1 MRVRIRKTACVGSG
15 LIGQSWA
22 ALFASRGYPV
32 IIQDLDEKAVS
43 KGLGGFNVILT
54 ILRENGMIRSL
65 EVARARKLVQTTTSL
80 SEAVENADYIQESVF
95 EDYELKRRVFQ
106 EMDRFAPEHAILAS
120 SSSGLLMSKIQNAVR
135 RPERCIIAHP
145 FNPAYLI
152 PLVELVPGRRTSNE
166 TTELTCQFMKK
177 LGKET
182 VEVRKGQPGY
192 LANRLTAAVWREA
205 IALLLRGVAS
215 AEDIDRAC
223 RFGPGM
229 RWAVQGPFLTYH
241 LGGGPGGIS
250 YFLDQLTP
258 SFESRWKSL
267 AAWKRLPSGAQR
279 RIIRGVRQMKSLK
292 NASFDQ
298 LTKDRD
304 RQLVELI
311 KAQERIPKRM
321 KSRLSRRRYV

>member
-1 MRVRIRKTACVGSG
+1 MRVRIRKTACVGVG

-22 ALFASRGYPV
+22 ALFASKGYPV
-32 IIQDLDEKAVS
+32 VIQDLDEKAVAA
-43 KGLGGFNVILT
+43 GLEGFNAILT
-54 ILRENGMIRSL
+54 ILRKNGLIRTQ
-65 EVARARKLVQTTTSL
+65 EVTRARKLVQTTTNL
-80 SEAVENADYIQESVF
+80 SEAVEDADYVQESVF

-106 EMDRFAPEHAILAS
+106 DMDRFAPEHAILAS

-135 RPERCIIAHP
+135 RSGRCLIAHP
-145 FNPAYLI
+145 FNPAHLI
-152 PLVELVPGRRTSNE
+152 PLVELVPGRRTSRE
-166 TTELTCQFMKK
+166 TIELTCLFMKK
-177 LGKET
+177 LGKEPIK
-182 VEVRKGQPGY
+182 VRREQPGY
-192 LANRLTAAVWREA
+192 VANRLTAAIWREA
-205 IALLLRGVAS
+205 IDLLLRGAAS

-229 RWAVQGPFLTYH
+229 RLAVQGPFLTYH

-250 YFLDQLTP
+250 YFLDHLTP

-279 RIIRGVRQMKSLK
+279 RIIRSVSQMISVE
-292 NASFDQ
+292 NTSFDQ

-311 KAQERIPKRM
+311 RVQKRIPKRT
-321 KSRLSRRRYV
+321 KF